1 MISSGDILSNKTKNN
16 LMGMNFNNTVASGSS
31 SLTRKRRYS
40 SEINVT
46 PMVDVML
53 VLLIIF
59 MIASPMLVGGIQV
72 ELPKT
77 DSAAISSNFKPL
89 IVSIDKDARIFLF
102 ETEVQKEAL
111 TAKLEEIL
119 KANLE
124 AGGSKTNSEDIRI
137 FVKGDRNVSY
147 GVVAEIMSMI
157 QNAGYVKVALLSD
170 I

>member
-1 MISSGDILSNKTKNN
+1 
-16 LMGMNFNNTVASGSS
+16 MGMNFNNSISSQGSAIR
-31 SLTRKRRYS
+31 RKRNYS

-77 DSAAISSNFKPL
+77 DSAAVTSNLKPL
-89 IVSIDKDARIFLF
+89 IVSIDKNSKIFLF
-102 ETEVQKEAL
+102 ETEVKKENL

-124 AGGSKTNSEDIRI
+124 GQDSKVNSEDVRI
-137 FVKGDRNVSY
+137 FVKGDKNVAY
-147 GVVAEIMSMI
+147 GTVAEIMAMI
-157 QNAGYVKVALLSD
+157 QSAGYTKVALLSD

>member
-1 MISSGDILSNKTKNN
+1 MEKISI
-16 LMGMNFNNTVASGSS
+16 MGMNFNNRSS
-31 SLTRKRRYS
+31 NPANALARRQRYS

-77 DSAAISSNFKPL
+77 DSAAVSSNLKPL
-89 IVSIDKDARIFLF
+89 IVSIDKDAKIFLF
-102 ETEVQKEAL
+102 ETEVQKEDL
-111 TAKLEEIL
+111 TAKLEEIF

-124 AGGSKTNSEDIRI
+124 GEEAKLNSEDIRI

-147 GVVAEIMSMI
+147 GTVAEIMAMI
-157 QNAGYVKVALLSD
+157 QNAGYIKVALLSD